1 MEDDEDEEVDQDEDE
16 DEEDGEV
23 RLPSHFL
30 KAMIATSGTGASA
43 AQRRVQ
49 AGASESCA
57 ATDSPRPG
65 RPPSRRAPA
74 AAEKVE
80 RWCIWWCAKCN
91 VQNSKALYVKSSR
104 SRAAL

>member
-1 MEDDEDEEVDQDEDE
+1 MGTERRGDGEVECLEDE

-30 KAMIATSGTGASA
+30 KAVIATSGTGASA

-57 ATDSPRPG
+57 ATDSPR
-65 RPPSRRAPA
+65 RPAALAPRASRRR
-74 AAEKVE
+74 ESGKVVHLVV
-80 RWCIWWCAKCN
+80 CKVQCAK
-91 VQNSKALYVKSSR
+91 Q
-104 SRAAL
+104 